1 MGLDDEVSEEQ
12 MMIKS
17 VERVSKKI
25 ADNAIITYV
34 ESERTLSWAIAEVR
48 YSSVRG
54 LALAEIFDRQ
64 KKTYG
69 ETARYQEIYAAC
81 KVLRWL

>member
-1 MGLDDEVSEEQ
+1 
-12 MMIKS
+12 MIKN
-17 VERVSKKI
+17 VERVRKKT
-25 ADNAIITYV
+25 ADNAIMTYLG
-34 ESERTLSWAIAEVR
+34 SERTLSWAIAEVR

-54 LALAEIFDRQ
+54 PTLAEIFDRQ

-69 ETARYQEIYAAC
+69 ETARYKEIYSAC